1 MYEFENIDI
10 DILKAISKPIYPEIQ
25 FLEIIQDKY
34 CQKVYLSNNDLN
46 VGIFSVINDIRDI
59 NVFVSIYDYP
69 IVLKARRGSFDG
81 RGNIVLK
88 NKEDLDKIIAEKLD
102 ICKYYI
108 EDFIDFQR
116 EISICGCKDMN
127 NEIKMFEP
135 VINTH
140 KDSILIK
147 TEYLNKSDNS
157 DDLNKYDYKKAVKEM
172 FIKLLKLFD
181 TKGNIC
187 VEFFEYNNDIYIN
200 EIALRVHNSYHI
212 SLDCCNISQFDMHLN
227 SILDLYIPNPIFIYN
242 GIMYNIISNKQEE
255 GEILKKILKDGDKK
269 KYSLVYKDYNKK
281 PVNIRKIGHIN
292 MVFK

>member
-1 MYEFENIDI
+1 
-10 DILKAISKPIYPEIQ
+10 
-25 FLEIIQDKY
+25 
-34 CQKVYLSNNDLN
+34 
-46 VGIFSVINDIRDI
+46 
-59 NVFVSIYDYP
+59 
-69 IVLKARRGSFDG
+69 
-81 RGNIVLK
+81 
-88 NKEDLDKIIAEKLD
+88 
-102 ICKYYI
+102 
-108 EDFIDFQR
+108 
-116 EISICGCKDMN
+116 
-127 NEIKMFEP
+127 MFEP

-157 DDLNKYDYKKAVKEM
+157 DDLSKYDYKKAVKEM

-292 MVFK
+292 MVLK